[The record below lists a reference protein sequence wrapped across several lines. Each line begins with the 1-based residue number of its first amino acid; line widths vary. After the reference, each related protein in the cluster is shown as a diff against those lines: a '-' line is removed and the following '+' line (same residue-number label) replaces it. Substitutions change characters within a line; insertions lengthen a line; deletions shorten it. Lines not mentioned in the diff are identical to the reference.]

1 MSNCKKCDKEIL
13 EGVLCEDCKKNK
25 NKNIGTIAI
34 ILIIAVAIILIGY
47 WYFSQNS
54 KKIGNT
60 MGNIQGYGYAVE
72 GSDWIFYSIPD
83 EKAEYMNIYKM
94 KKDGSEST
102 LICDKDWNVSSLNL
116 VGNWLYFIA
125 YEQSSDEQSTESKI
139 YKMKTDGSDMQL
151 ITEDVTVNSYVIT
164 VIENEIYYI
173 NDEYQVCK
181 ISVNGGDSSLVSED
195 KNGFLA
201 IYDGWIY
208 YPDYSTEDYII
219 CKMKLDGSEKQQITG
234 EVMYDLNVVNDTI
247 YFVNKDGNFCKV
259 SANGGDIT
267 VISEVSI
274 YNANISKEYVYYMRY
289 DNPEAQDYIVG
300 LYRMKLDGSEEQKL
314 KTFSN
319 YSSFI
324 NVVGDWV
331 MYSDNDND
339 NGYMGMAKIDG
350 SEDKNLY
357 TLKFADIE
365 EQNPEDTE
373 EQVGNP
379 TEVDNDTNEMDNENP
394 EDSDIVE

>member
-1 MSNCKKCDKEIL
+1 MSNCKKCDKEIT
-13 EGVLCEDCKKNK
+13 EGILCDDCKKNK
-25 NKNIGTIAI
+25 NKKIGTIAI
-34 ILIIAVAIILIGY
+34 ILIIAVAVVLAGY
-47 WYFSQNS
+47 WYFNIYGPNS
-54 KKIGNT
+54 KNESNT
-60 MGNIQGYGYAVE
+60 MANIQGYGYAVE
-72 GSDWIFYSIPD
+72 SSDSIFYAIPD

-94 KKDGSEST
+94 KKNGSESI

-125 YEQSSDEQSTESKI
+125 YETSSDGQSATAKI
-139 YKMKTDGSDMQL
+139 YKMKTDGSDLQS
-151 ITEDVTVNSYVIT
+151 ITDDVTVNSYAIT
-164 VIENEIYYI
+164 VVENEIYYI

-181 ISVNGGDSSLVSED
+181 ISINGGDSSLVSED

-201 IYDGWIY
+201 IHDGWIY
-208 YPDYSTEDYII
+208 YPDYSTEDYVI
-219 CKMKLDGSEKQQITG
+219 CKMKLDGSDKQQVIG

-247 YFVNKDGNFCKV
+247 YFINKDGNFCKV
-259 SANGGDIT
+259 SVNGGDVT
-267 VISEVSI
+267 VVSELSI
-274 YNANISKEYVYYMRY
+274 YNANVSKGYVYYMRY

-339 NGYMGMAKIDG
+339 NGYMGMTKIDG
-350 SEDKNLY
+350 SEDKNIY
-357 TLKFADIE
+357 TLKFEDMEEENPE
-365 EQNPEDTE
+365 EQA
-373 EQVGNP
+373 GNP
-379 TEVDNDTNEMDNENP
+379 IEVDNDIDELDNENP
-394 EDSDIVE
+394 EEDDIVE